1 MCAFVFTFSSC
12 ACLCACGVSVR
23 QLLCLSSFSCS
34 ETEQDETET
43 RSTLF
48 LCSKQITPLVVI
60 YCDQN
65 CFYFVRTDTHTHTH
79 THKHTHTHTNTH
91 SHTHAHTR
99 CCLIQ
104 NYVCSLQC
112 SCSKCYLSIVIC
124 GPLIALSSFCLF
136 VGISLVLVHRD
147 CQGVCLS

>member
-79 THKHTHTHTNTH
+79 TQTHTHTHK
-91 SHTHAHTR
+91 HTLTHTR
-99 CCLIQ
+99 THTVLPHTKLCVQFAVFLQQMLLVDSDMWSFDSTEQFLLICR
-104 NYVCSLQC
+104 NFTCTC
-112 SCSKCYLSIVIC
+112 
-124 GPLIALSSFCLF
+124 A
-136 VGISLVLVHRD
+136 
-147 CQGVCLS
+147 